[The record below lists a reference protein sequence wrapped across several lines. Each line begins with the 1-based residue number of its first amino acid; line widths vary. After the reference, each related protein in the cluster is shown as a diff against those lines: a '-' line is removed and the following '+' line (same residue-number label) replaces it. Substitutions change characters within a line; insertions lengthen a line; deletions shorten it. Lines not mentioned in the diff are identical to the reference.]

1 MSKDALELIKEN
13 YIDFSKYTMHY
24 RTYPSLY
31 DGLKLV
37 QRRMLYAAFSKAP
50 ASKMVKL
57 SSMSGYGILLHPH
70 AEATDVIINMGSP
83 HKTSMPMFD
92 TKGNWGDNFGNPPSA
107 PRYLECRL
115 NNTARKLYFSLID
128 QAPFENFEVE
138 EEPLYLPTLFP
149 LALLQGCFSVGQ
161 GTPNPLIPDL
171 QFEDLKKYV
180 MNYIKTG
187 ETKVSKDNF
196 VRLVDYD
203 KIRNDNNKDN
213 SVCELLNTGKGSIYF
228 APTIERKDNMI
239 IIKNLYIL
247 AQFSTLLDRFK
258 EDIQA
263 DKIDIRDES
272 GEERVWVIEKVKNK
286 VFDMDECVK
295 IVKSKFTYKENFC
308 MYFHDDEGRVKPYS
322 LGEIIS
328 ACYSKYKD
336 AYSAKI
342 NKEID
347 DWCSQRMILECLAQ
361 MAEHTDIVTNNK
373 ISDEEKI
380 KELSKVVDYNEYVI
394 GKALQKP
401 ISYLKKDEK
410 AIKKAETE
418 IKNRQSALKNISKT
432 ILTEVE
438 KYGNKSL

>member
-1 MSKDALELIKEN
+1 MKNALNIIKDNYKE
-13 YIDFSKYTMHY
+13 FSVYTMKY

-31 DGLKLV
+31 DGCKLV
-37 QRRMLYAAFSKAP
+37 ERRILYNAFSKAP
-50 ASKMVKL
+50 ASKKIKAT
-57 SSMSGYGILLHPH
+57 SMLGLVMQTHPH
-70 AEATDVIINMGSP
+70 SEALETLIKMGGEYN
-83 HKTSMPMFD
+83 TSFPLFD
-92 TKGNWGDNFGNPPSA
+92 TQGDWGSQEGNYPHAA

-115 NNTARKLYFSLID
+115 NDTARKLYFSLID

-203 KIRNDNNKDN
+203 KIRNDSNKDN

-239 IIKNLYIL
+239 IIKNLYVL
-247 AQFSTLLDRFK
+247 AQFSALLDRFK

-295 IVKSKFTYKENFC
+295 IIKSKFTYKENFC

-438 KYGNKSL
+438 KL